1 MDLKKYLGLE
11 RRHIPRHTAGVAVE
25 FYVWDAGKH
34 KARTGRISGRLWE
47 ISLEGACLQT
57 NNILIDGYHILR
69 DNAPEDETPLV
80 VDLPPSAEGVP
91 CSIKARVIWYNRNA
105 VNRPLQFDVGLKFLD
120 VSETERQRLRDLIK
134 SVSTE

>member
-1 MDLKKYLGLE
+1 MGLRKYLGLE
-11 RRHIPRHTAGVAVE
+11 RRHLPRHTVGWAVE
-25 FYVWDAGKH
+25 FLVWDAGQQKP
-34 KARTGRISGRLWE
+34 RTGKLSGRLGE

-69 DNAPEDETPLV
+69 DDLEGETPLV

-105 VNRPLQFDVGLKFLD
+105 VNRPFQFDVGLKFLD

-134 SVSTE
+134 SASAD

>member
-1 MDLKKYLGLE
+1 MGLKKYLGLE
-11 RRHIPRHTAGVAVE
+11 RRHIPRHTSGWAVE
-25 FYVWDAGKH
+25 FFVWDAGQQKP
-34 KARTGRISGRLWE
+34 RTGKLSGRLGE

-69 DNAPEDETPLV
+69 DDLEGETPLV

-105 VNRPLQFDVGLKFLD
+105 VNRPFQFDVGLKFLD

-134 SVSTE
+134 SASTK

>member
-1 MDLKKYLGLE
+1 MGLRKYLGLE
-11 RRHIPRHTAGVAVE
+11 RRHLPRHTAGWAVE
-25 FYVWDAGKH
+25 FIVWDAGQQKP
-34 KARTGRISGRLWE
+34 RTGKLSGRLGE

-69 DNAPEDETPLV
+69 DDLEGETPLV
-80 VDLPPSAEGVP
+80 VDLPPSPEGVP

-105 VNRPLQFDVGLKFLD
+105 LNRPFQFDVGLKFLD

-134 SVSTE
+134 SASTD

>member
-1 MDLKKYLGLE
+1 MGLRKYLGLE
-11 RRHIPRHTAGVAVE
+11 RRHLPRHTSGWAVE
-25 FYVWDAGKH
+25 FLVWDAGQQKP
-34 KARTGRISGRLWE
+34 RTGKLSGRLGE

-69 DNAPEDETPLV
+69 DDLEGETPLV

-105 VNRPLQFDVGLKFLD
+105 VNRPFQFDVGLKFLD
-120 VSETERQRLRDLIK
+120 VSETERQRLRELIK
-134 SVSTE
+134 SASVD

>member
-1 MDLKKYLGLE
+1 MGLKKYLGLE
-11 RRHIPRHTAGVAVE
+11 RRHLPRHTAGLAVE
-25 FYVWDAGKH
+25 FFVWDAGQQKP
-34 KARTGRISGRLWE
+34 RTGKLSGRLGE

-69 DNAPEDETPLV
+69 DNDLEGETPLV

-91 CSIKARVIWYNRNA
+91 WSIKARVMWYNRNA
-105 VNRPLQFDVGLKFLD
+105 ANRPFQFDVGLKFLD

-134 SVSTE
+134 SASAD